1 MEMSAKGIKP
11 VTLELG
17 GKSPLIIF
25 SDCDLDNA
33 VKGALMANFITQ
45 GEVRARPGAGR
56 ARAPN
61 SELRKPI
68 WKDFRGDGKAPRS
81 ARARVHPW
89 ARPRRRPRLATPA
102 PLFWLSVGLRAH
114 GSSCLSLNC

>member
-25 SDCDLDNA
+25 SDCDLDSA

-45 GEVRARPGAGR
+45 GEVRARLGAGAGPR
-56 ARAPN
+56 AQQRAPKAHLERL
-61 SELRKPI
+61 S
-68 WKDFRGDGKAPRS
+68 GDGKAARS

-102 PLFWLSVGLRAH
+102 PLFWLSVGLRAR